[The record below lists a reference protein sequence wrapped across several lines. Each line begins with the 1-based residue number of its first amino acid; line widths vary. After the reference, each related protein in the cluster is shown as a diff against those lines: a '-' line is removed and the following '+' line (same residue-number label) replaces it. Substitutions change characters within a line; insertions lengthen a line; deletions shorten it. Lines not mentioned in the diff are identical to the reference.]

1 MRVKEIRLNKGYYQR
16 DIAFILGISQNTYS
30 DKETGKTNFTVSEIK
45 MLRKM
50 FNVTYE
56 ELLGEY

>member
-30 DKETGKTNFTVSEIK
+30 DKEIGKTNFTVSEIK

>member
-1 MRVKEIRLNKGYYQR
+1 MRIKEIRLNKGYYQR
-16 DIAFILGISQNTYS
+16 DIACILGISQNTYS

-56 ELLGEY
+56 ELLGEH

>member
-1 MRVKEIRLNKGYYQR
+1 MRIKEIRLSKGYHQR
-16 DIAFILGISQNTYS
+16 DIACILGISQNTYS